1 MAHTIRYRSDDAPSR
16 ALAAA
21 DPALGAVID
30 RVGSIEFGPFGEPF
44 EVLAHSIVSQ
54 QLAGAAAARIWARFR
69 EQVGVA
75 PEAVAAAS
83 DEELRAVGLSGRK
96 AEYVHGLAAAALE
109 RDPDLD
115 ALESLSDDEVMERLT
130 ALRGIGP
137 WTAHMFLMFG
147 LGRPDVLALDDY
159 GIRLAVGRLQGLGG
173 PASPA
178 QVAEAAER
186 WRPYRSVALLYL
198 WKSGGIASDAAP
210 DAEGGPE

>member
-1 MAHTIRYRSDDAPSR
+1 MKHTIRYRSDDAPSR
-16 ALAAA
+16 ALAEA

-30 RVGSIEFGPFGEPF
+30 RVGSFEFGPFGEPF

-54 QLAGAAAARIWARFR
+54 QLAAAAADRIWARFR
-69 EQVGVA
+69 EQVGVT
-75 PEAVAAAS
+75 PEAVQAAS

-96 AEYVHGLAAAALE
+96 AEYVRGLAIAALE

-115 ALESLSDDEVMERLT
+115 ALGSLTDDEVSERLT
-130 ALRGIGP
+130 ALRGVGP

-147 LGRPDVLALDDY
+147 LQRPDVLALDDY
-159 GIRLAVGRLQGLGG
+159 GIRLAVGRLLDLGG

-198 WKSGGIASDAAP
+198 WKAGDLPP
-210 DAEGGPE
+210 DAG

>member
-1 MAHTIRYRSDDAPSR
+1 VAHTIRYRSDDAVSR
-16 ALAAA
+16 ALALA

-30 RVGSIEFGPFGEPF
+30 RVGSFDFGPFGEPF

-54 QLAGAAAARIWARFR
+54 QLATAAANRIWGRFR
-69 EQVGVA
+69 DQVGITPA
-75 PEAVAAAS
+75 AVQAAS

-96 AEYVHGLAAAALE
+96 AEYVHGLATAALE

-115 ALESLSDDEVMERLT
+115 ALSALTDDEVTERLT
-130 ALRGIGP
+130 ALRGVGP

-147 LGRPDVLALDDY
+147 LQRPDVLALDDY
-159 GIRLAVGRLQGLGG
+159 GIRSAVGRLLGLGA

-178 QVAEAAER
+178 EVAEAAER

-198 WKSGGIASDAAP
+198 WKAGDMTGEKP
-210 DAEGGPE
+210 

>member
-1 MAHTIRYRSDDAPSR
+1 VTHTIRYRSDDEPSR
-16 ALAAA
+16 ALAQA

-30 RVGSIEFGPFGEPF
+30 RVGSFEFGPFGEPF

-54 QLAGAAAARIWARFR
+54 QLATAAANRIWARFR
-69 EQVGVA
+69 DQVGVT

-83 DEELRAVGLSGRK
+83 GEELRAVGLSGRK
-96 AEYVHGLAAAALE
+96 AEYVRGLAVAALE

-115 ALESLSDDEVMERLT
+115 ALAALPDDEVSARLT
-130 ALRGIGP
+130 ALRGVGP

-147 LGRPDVLALDDY
+147 LQRPDVLALDDY
-159 GIRLAVGRLQGLGG
+159 GIRLAVGRLLDLGG

-198 WKSGGIASDAAP
+198 WKGGDLPP
-210 DAEGGPE
+210 DAG